1 MVMRVIHV
9 EEGLLIVECTTI
21 MVVARVSI
29 VDLVV
34 MILDV
39 EVLLYRPMGMYTGQ
53 SHLCLNRNFRCLCLW
68 MLKLQG

>member
-21 MVVARVSI
+21 MVLARVSI

-39 EVLLYRPMGMYTGQ
+39 EVLLQQPIGCIPASPTYV
-53 SHLCLNRNFRCLCLW
+53 
-68 MLKLQG
+68 